1 MGPFAP
7 QQKGARRSQRVQDIN
22 SQQDQGTNA
31 PNAQHLRDKL
41 DQVQKDNAWLEKE
54 IEQHGGLIRS
64 YQIVIEDKSLECRA
78 LKQKVEVLEK
88 EIASV
93 NQGSGWSKIGNI
105 LPSRSR
111 GRDAQPED
119 DEFGK
124 LRTRFARQ
132 KDFNASLQAEILKL
146 QQQAKQAKQ
155 QDQQRQTQITGL
167 VQELDETKK
176 KTLVKAPKISDT
188 EIQGEWKTIG
198 GLIRQFVFKYL
209 RGPLSSSAIQE
220 LAQLEQFHWLP
231 DIARTLQSPLFRPI
245 VWESWIWHF
254 LCFRIFDAQS
264 SVWAGQVGVAFS
276 TPCEQ
281 IRGESSILQSS

>member
-22 SQQDQGTNA
+22 NQRDQGTNA

-41 DQVQKDNAWLEKE
+41 DQVQEDNEWLEGE
-54 IEQHGGLIRS
+54 IERQGGLIRS
-64 YQIVIEDKSLECRA
+64 YQVVNEDKSLECRA
-78 LKQKVEVLEK
+78 LKQKMEVLEK
-88 EIASV
+88 QIASL
-93 NQGSGWSKIGNI
+93 NQGSGWHKIGNM

-132 KDFNASLQAEILKL
+132 KDLNSSLQAEILKL
-146 QQQAKQAKQ
+146 QQQAKQQAQ
-155 QDQQRQTQITGL
+155 QMQTQITEFA
-167 VQELDETKK
+167 QDLDETKK
-176 KTLVKAPKISDT
+176 ETWVKAPKVSDT

-198 GLIRQFVFKYL
+198 GLIRQFVLKYL
-209 RGPLSSSAIQE
+209 RGPLSSLAIQE

-254 LCFRIFDAQS
+254 LCFQIFDAQS